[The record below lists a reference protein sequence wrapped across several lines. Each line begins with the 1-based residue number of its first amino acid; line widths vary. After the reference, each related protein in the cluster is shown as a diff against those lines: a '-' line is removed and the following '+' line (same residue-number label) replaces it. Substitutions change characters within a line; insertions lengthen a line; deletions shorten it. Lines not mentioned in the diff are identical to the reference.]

1 MNMIWDVRML
11 YVAVSRVR
19 TIKQLAV
26 IMSAKQTR
34 YMGEGVEHRTEKAR
48 QFGLA
53 RAAGQGAI
61 EEYPVGDGRF
71 IADLAVFDI
80 ADNGK
85 MKLVKIVEVVV
96 TSPPTKEKLAYY
108 KELGLEC
115 EVVYIEKEP
124 PKQSVNFQ
132 NLLSLNA
139 GRKARRGVNSDLLG
153 CYNFGDIVYFKK
165 SVGGATFTVKGDLI
179 DPETN
184 SLIPCVRFSAN
195 EKTLRIINYND
206 EEEDEDEDEDG
217 DEDIINEC
225 DTLPVLLRL
234 MELRQTKKN
243 IAHIK

>member
-1 MNMIWDVRML
+1 
-11 YVAVSRVR
+11 
-19 TIKQLAV
+19 
-26 IMSAKQTR
+26 MSAKQTR

-61 EEYPVGDGRF
+61 EGHPVGDGRY

-80 ADNGK
+80 AENGK
-85 MKLVKIVEVVV
+85 MKLVKLVEVVV
-96 TSPPTKEKLAYY
+96 TSPPTKEKLEYY

-124 PKQSVNFQ
+124 PKQSFQ

-165 SVGGATFTVKGDLI
+165 SIGGATFTVKGDLI

-206 EEEDEDEDEDG
+206 EEEDEEPEGREADEDEDG
-217 DEDIINEC
+217 DIINEC
-225 DTLPVLLRL
+225 DTPPVLLRL
-234 MELRQTKKN
+234 MELKHKKK
-243 IAHIK
+243 IAHVK